1 MNSIGYRKV
10 ILVVCFSAWL
20 WLGAACAKAQSV
32 PVKSLPIYEPC
43 PSLSVGA
50 SQNDAVAKSIAAL
63 KSQDAKTRIQAAQQ
77 LSKACDKRA
86 VDPLLDVLSGDTEA
100 SVRVAAAEALGK
112 LGDQESVQPMVDV
125 LGGQTIEV
133 KTAMVSAFASFPGFK
148 GRNAVVNQV
157 ANPSGADITDEADMR
172 LRCAAI
178 LTACQLKD
186 VSHSRK
192 SILFLSDFLN
202 SQHPNIRALAEQTL
216 LELKNT
222 RNGET
227 EMIAIMKQSNNP
239 VLRRWAATWIGK
251 IGFTGAREALQEAA
265 ATDSDAQVKQV
276 AEDSLK
282 KLSQ

>member
-1 MNSIGYRKV
+1 MRFSYSS
-10 ILVVCFSAWL
+10 LLFVVCLSVGILA
-20 WLGAACAKAQSV
+20 GASCAKAQSA
-32 PVKSLPIYEPC
+32 PIKSLPIYEPC
-43 PSLSVGA
+43 QSLAIGT
-50 SQNDAVAKSIAAL
+50 SQNDVVATSIAAL
-63 KSQDAKTRIQAAQQ
+63 KSSDAKARVLAAQQ

-86 VDPLLDVLSGDTEA
+86 VDPLLDALSDSDT
-100 SVRVAAAEALGK
+100 SVRIAAAEALGK
-112 LGDQESVQPMVDV
+112 LGDQESVQPMMD
-125 LGGQTIEV
+125 LLSSQPIEV

-148 GRNAVVNQV
+148 GRNAVVNQI

-202 SQHPNIRALAEQTL
+202 SQHANIRSLAEQTL

-227 EMIAIMKQSNNP
+227 EMVAILKQSSNP
-239 VLRRWAATWIGK
+239 ALRRWAATWIGK
-251 IGFTGAREALQEAA
+251 IGFTGAREALQEIA
-265 ATDSDAQVKQV
+265 ATDSDSQVRQLA
-276 AEDSLK
+276 AESLK
-282 KLSQ
+282 RLTQ